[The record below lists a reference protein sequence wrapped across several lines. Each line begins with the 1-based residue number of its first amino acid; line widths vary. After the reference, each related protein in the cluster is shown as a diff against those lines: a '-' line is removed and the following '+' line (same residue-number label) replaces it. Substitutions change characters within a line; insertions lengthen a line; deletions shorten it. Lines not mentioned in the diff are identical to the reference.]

1 MYTLMAQTQNIAS
14 IVSADTTSDVTFLYT
29 HKT

>member
-14 IVSADTTSDVTFLYT
+14 IVSADTTSDVTFLYK